1 MYVDTAILK
10 VTPNTVQCKG
20 LLEPHW
26 LLLML
31 SDPFSNHSEYREET
45 IL

>member
-1 MYVDTAILK
+1 MYVDAAILK
-10 VTPNTVQCKG
+10 VTPNTVQFKDV
-20 LLEPHW
+20 LEPHW
-26 LLLML
+26 LLLMF